1 MPPTILTRYLYNKA
15 NVIVS
20 FEQSILANEY
30 ESALFWGYE
39 LYFSGFQ
46 SNSINIL
53 FDIYENIYSKNHPKL
68 GVFIKRKWQ
77 ESSGN
82 DDTVLATI
90 IKNVSMK
97 NPDTIEQTNIFCIVP
112 EIEIAK
118 YRTIEPNTNS
128 REPIWKFLRT
138 VCEKQVFCE
147 TLTKKKSAQLLTIF
161 RENEK
166 WLFAASGSPI
176 WKTRILKFGGKIDK
190 RKKVVTFTE
199 EMQEAFYD
207 TFNYEPDEQP
217 LIIQKKCLGIL

>member
-20 FEQSILANEY
+20 FEQSIIANEY
-30 ESALFWGYE
+30 ECALFWGYE

-53 FDIYENIYSKNHPKL
+53 FDIYKNIYSKNHPKL
-68 GVFIKRKWQ
+68 GSFIRKKWK
-77 ESSGN
+77 ESNGN

-90 IKNVSMK
+90 IKNISMK

-147 TLTKKKSAQLLTIF
+147 MLTEKKSAELLTIF
-161 RENEK
+161 REK
-166 WLFAASGSPI
+166 WLFAASASPI
-176 WKTRILKFGGKIDK
+176 WNARILKFGGKIDK
-190 RKKVVTFTE
+190 RKKTVVFTE
-199 EMQEAFYD
+199 EMHDMFYD